1 MPEAFLLF
9 SSDDSIRRISLDT
22 NKGAVTRLV
31 SVKDARALDF
41 NAREMQIYWT
51 DATERTISRAFLNG
65 TNIEPIIEVDLA
77 FPDGLAVDWIAQ
89 NLYWT
94 DARTH
99 RIEASRLDG
108 RHRKLLIWKDVW
120 QPDELALDP
129 VSG

>member
-9 SSDDSIRRISLDT
+9 SSNDNIRRMSLDT
-22 NKGAVTRLV
+22 NNRAAIRLV
-31 SVKDARALDF
+31 NVKDARALDF
-41 NAREMQIYWT
+41 NAHDMQIYWT
-51 DATERTISRAFLNG
+51 DATERKISRAFLNG
-65 TNIEPIIEVDLA
+65 TNIESIIEVDLA

-99 RIEASRLDG
+99 RIEVSRLDG
-108 RHRKLLIWKDVW
+108 RHRKLLICKDVW